1 MDREQFLHSIKSDNL
16 EAKDIV
22 VNFFDQ
28 YMLLYDLI
36 DTVKDTTI
44 INSNKSS
51 ISFQLDFSNDE
62 SVIKLCEKIEA
73 YPVVT
78 IFNSVFN
85 ISYSAKKES
94 PSVII
99 NIQC

>member
-28 YMLLYDLI
+28 YMLLYDLV

-44 INSNKSS
+44 ISSNESS
-51 ISFQLDFSNDE
+51 ILFQLDFSNNE
-62 SVIKLCEKIEA
+62 SVNTLCGKIDA
-73 YPVVT
+73 SPIVN
-78 IFNSVFN
+78 IFSSLFN
-85 ISYSAKKES
+85 ISYSNKTTQ
-94 PSVII
+94 SVII
-99 NIQC
+99 NIQR